1 VSDPATNGADDLGFL
16 DRARLRRRLRHL
28 EQVKE
33 LGLRDV
39 GGLQLELHRAGTSNK
54 KLVDA
59 KLKELRATDDEL
71 RALRTALE
79 ADDDVIELRETGI
92 AACENCGALVG
103 SDAKFCSACGTQTA
117 NK

>member
-1 VSDPATNGADDLGFL
+1 VSDAATNGADDLGFL

-39 GGLQLELHRAGTSNK
+39 GGLQFELHRAGTSNK

-59 KLKELRATDDEL
+59 KLKALKETDDEL
-71 RALRTALE
+71 RALRTALD
-79 ADDDVIELRETGI
+79 ADTAVVELRETGI
-92 AACENCGALVG
+92 VACQNCGALVG
-103 SDAKFCSACGTQTA
+103 SDAKFCSACGTPTSS
-117 NK
+117 K